1 MKVNT
6 FIYFVVSMFATSLLF
21 LRSGH
26 LSPVEASSCLG
37 VNICGLSGL
46 PNCGPFGC
54 VAICTDPTEIPDTK
68 ICLGV
73 GAIGVCTCSPNPDCG
88 EHGQPACFRYEVT
101 RLRSQHCRDANTIPK
116 ETADGSFV
124 CLYKTEDPLTWN
136 TPSFKLCARV
146 SDDTARIQC
155 ENCSNKDGV
164 WTAIGC
170 IPTDSNGI
178 LTAFVRLALSM
189 GGGIVLLKTL
199 AAAFQLT
206 TSKGDP
212 KATEEA
218 KNKITAAVSGLLFII
233 FSMVLLKTI
242 GITVLQIPGF

>member
-1 MKVNT
+1 MVSRSLTGVETKGS
-6 FIYFVVSMFATSLLF
+6 FCCKDKPVVANDV
-21 LRSGH
+21 GN
-26 LSPVEASSCLG
+26 SSIPLCCPKGYG
-37 VNICGLSGL
+37 VNCPAG
-46 PNCGPFGC
+46 
-54 VAICTDPTEIPDTK
+54 TDTATQCCKVI
-68 ICLGV
+68 
-73 GAIGVCTCSPNPDCG
+73 PNPKG
-88 EHGQPACFRYEVT
+88 LASYGF
-101 RLRSQHCRDANTIPK
+101 ANKIECTTP
-116 ETADGSFV
+116 
-124 CLYKTEDPLTWN
+124 
-136 TPSFKLCARV
+136 PSFKLCAQI
-146 SDDTARIQC
+146 SDPIARDTC
-155 ENCSNKDGV
+155 ENKCSADGTKI

-189 GGGIVLLKTL
+189 GGGIVLLMTL

-242 GITVLQIPGF
+242 GVTVLQIPGF